1 MRHLGI
7 VASSTPNIPPTVATS
22 AATGVTESRAVLNG
36 TVSANF
42 QSTTV
47 QFQYSKQSNFS
58 TIDGTVTAAQ
68 SPVTG
73 QSVSVSFSLTGLPIN
88 DSGQLYYF
96 RIVATNNSGTST
108 SSATTF
114 TTWRKY
120 SLSYTTVGNHTFTV
134 PTIAGVA
141 PAALPLIWV
150 TAGGGGGGGSS
161 TFGGGGGGGG
171 GGYRYA
177 TNVAFTGTSGFLNIS
192 VGGAGAGGAGTNGD
206 TTLNPSDGVSGQNSQ
221 ISGTNFPTYTAGG
234 GESGKAGAG
243 RGGNVGSGDNPA
255 YAGGSI
261 FTSTDKFGTSTGGGG
276 AGIGGNGGNGANGS
290 GGAGGAGA
298 LGISSGGGGSP
309 NGAHGSPTSGY
320 GLGGNGGVT
329 SGGEGNIGLSGSN
342 GTAGF
347 VNFDYYGPV

>member
-88 DSGQLYYF
+88 NSGQLYYF
-96 RIVATNNSGTST
+96 RIVATNGGGTST

-150 TAGGGGGGGSS
+150 TAGGGGGGGSNALA
-161 TFGGGGGGGG
+161 GGGGGGA

-177 TNVAFTGTSGFLNIS
+177 TNVAFTGTSGFLNIT
-192 VGGAGAGGAGTNGD
+192 VGDKGAGGFYDSGNAFTY
-206 TTLNPSDGVSGQNSQ
+206 DGANGQNSQ

-234 GESGKAGAG
+234 GEGGKAGGG
-243 RGGNVGSGDNPA
+243 RGGNVGSGDNAA
-255 YAGGSI
+255 YTGGSV
-261 FTSTDKFGTSTGGGG
+261 FTATEKGGTSTGGGG
-276 AGIGGNGGNGANGS
+276 AGIAGNGGNGANGS

-298 LGISSGGGGSP
+298 LGISSGGGGGH
-309 NGAHGSPTSGY
+309 NGAHGTGGGY
-320 GLGGNGGVT
+320 GDGGNGGA
-329 SGGEGNIGLSGSN
+329 SNASGSN